1 MLSRI
6 PLLRHI
12 FGRNTVARFVAV
24 RPGVKRLGITFFA
37 LLGFVLSM
45 FSGLASVAAQDIDY
59 DMTSYGYFSD
69 NDDIGLMLIHIE
81 PDDPRLAAEF
91 VSPVYAEEF
100 LQTIGILDEYWW
112 AEGLERGYRNQVEG
126 ADEYMVF
133 EGDLNFYDGWEFGYV
148 MLLSV
153 DQEIFLLAGYQAD
166 ANDLFDLAE
175 ETIDAEAVPRSFN
188 DFTRV
193 NLDDEELGSSNN
205 QGSNSSSGDV
215 LCYEDRNLRS
225 LDFDDDGVITV
236 DELEEFAGDP
246 AVDDVIDLLEDDGYD
261 GIEYENC

>member
-6 PLLRHI
+6 PILRHT

-24 RPGVKRLGITFFA
+24 HPGVKRLGITFIA
-37 LLGFVLSM
+37 LLGFVLSL
-45 FSGLASVAAQDIDY
+45 FSGLASVAAQDADY

-69 NDDIGLMLIHIE
+69 DEVGLMLIHIE

-91 VSPVYAEEF
+91 VSPVYAEDF
-100 LQTIGILDEYWW
+100 LLTIGILDEYWW
-112 AEGLERGYRNQVEG
+112 AEDLEREYRNQVAG

-133 EGDLNFYDGWEFGYV
+133 EGDLNFYDGWRSGYV

-153 DQEIFLLAGYQAD
+153 DQEIFLLAGYRAD
-166 ANDLFDLAE
+166 ADELFDLAE
-175 ETIDAEAVPRSFN
+175 ETIDDESVPRSFD

-193 NLDDEELGSSNN
+193 NLDDEDLGSSIN
-205 QGSNSSSGDV
+205 QGSNSSSGDI
-215 LCYEDRNLRS
+215 LCYEDRNLGS
-225 LDFDDDGVITV
+225 LDLDDDGVITV
-236 DELEEFAGDP
+236 DELEVFAGDP
-246 AVDDVIDLLEDDGYD
+246 SVDDVIDLLEDDGYD